1 MLVKNRREK
10 MKKRSQIAE
19 KYKWNLKD
27 IYESDEDLQKD
38 IDKLSTYPKIL
49 GAYKGK
55 LGKSKVFFEFL
66 EKCTEFDKL
75 SDKVDV
81 YISLKLS
88 ENLED
93 NKFLELSS
101 ITSNISKNV
110 SIATS
115 FEEMEL
121 KKLGEKYINKL
132 IKDERFKNYR
142 MSLLNFLRNREHI
155 LDEKDEI
162 MLSKAM
168 NAIGG
173 YSDVYDNI
181 DTLDLKFE
189 SVKDSKNK
197 LVEVNQHN
205 YSELM
210 ESSDR
215 VLRKNAYLSYL
226 KGYHGLSNT
235 IASNYIGS
243 VEGDWFIADAYG
255 FKSTLEMSLFGENID
270 TKIYEKLLSAVNDN
284 LSLMHKFYALKK
296 KALKL
301 NPFYIYDRSVKI
313 TNLSE
318 KISYEESYEKVID
331 AMSILGDEYVEGLK
345 LARDN
350 RWIDVYPCEKKTT
363 GGFCCNMFEPHPY
376 ILLNTVND
384 SRSIYT
390 LAHELGHAM
399 HGYLSAK
406 NQPYQTHD
414 HTIFLA
420 EIASTVNEVLLFKY
434 LYNNSKTK
442 KEKLAHLEKYVSNI
456 IATIYIQTMYS
467 EFEYYAHNLVEQE
480 KPVSK
485 DLLNAKYKELN
496 EKYYGKS
503 VKIIKEDIGET
514 WMRIPHF
521 YRAYYVY
528 KYATGMSSAIN
539 FASRIYNGDEG
550 AKEKYL
556 EFLKSGTCDYSNNIL
571 KKAGVDLLSDATY
584 KVVFNEIKWAL
595 NEMSKLV

>member
-1 MLVKNRREK
+1 

-101 ITSNISKNV
+101 LTSNISKNV

-503 VKIIKEDIGET
+503 VKILKEDIGET

-571 KKAGVDLLSDATY
+571 KKAGVDLLNDATY
-584 KVVFNEIKWAL
+584 KVVFNEIKWVL

>member
-1 MLVKNRREK
+1 

-162 MLSKAM
+162 ILSKAM

-210 ESSDR
+210 ESMDR

-301 NPFYIYDRSVKI
+301 NPFFIYDRSVKI

-318 KISYEESYEKVID
+318 KISYEESYEKVIK

-420 EIASTVNEVLLFKY
+420 EIASTVNEVLLFKS
-434 LYNNSKTK
+434 LYNDAKTK

-480 KPVSK
+480 KPISK

-521 YRAYYVY
+521 YRTYYVY

-556 EFLKSGTCDYSNNIL
+556 EFLKSGTCDYSNIIL

-584 KVVFNEIKWAL
+584 KVVFDEIKWAL
-595 NEMSKLV
+595 NEMSKLI

>member
-1 MLVKNRREK
+1 
-10 MKKRSQIAE
+10 MKKRSQISE

-132 IKDERFKNYR
+132 IKDVRFKNYR
-142 MSLLNFLRNREHI
+142 MSLFNFLRNREHI

-210 ESSDR
+210 ESMDR
-215 VLRKNAYLSYL
+215 TLRKNAYLSYL

-243 VEGDWFIADAYG
+243 VEGDWFIADAYR

-301 NPFYIYDRSVKI
+301 NPFFIYDRSVKI

-318 KISYEESYEKVID
+318 KISYEESYEKVIK

-420 EIASTVNEVLLFKY
+420 EIASTVNEVLLFKS
-434 LYNNSKTK
+434 LYNDAKTK

-584 KVVFNEIKWAL
+584 KVVFDEIKWAL
-595 NEMSKLV
+595 NEMSKLI

>member
-467 EFEYYAHNLVEQE
+467 EFEYYAHNLIEQE

>member
-1 MLVKNRREK
+1 

-189 SVKDSKNK
+189 SVKDGKNK

-434 LYNNSKTK
+434 LYNNAKTK

>member
-55 LGKSKVFFEFL
+55 LGKFKVFFEFL

-255 FKSTLEMSLFGENID
+255 FKSMLEMSLFGENID

>member
-1 MLVKNRREK
+1 

-19 KYKWNLKD
+19 KYKWNLNDIYATEEELNKD
-27 IYESDEDLQKD
+27 IEKIKEYPQ
-38 IDKLSTYPKIL
+38 ILSS
-49 GAYKGK
+49 YKGK
-55 LGKSKVFFEFL
+55 LGKKNVCLEFF
-66 EKCTEFDKL
+66 EKCTTLSQILDKIE
-75 SDKVDV
+75 V

-93 NKFLELSS
+93 DKYIGLSS
-101 ITSNISKNV
+101 VVSNIGKKIAV
-110 SIATS
+110 ATS
-115 FEEMEL
+115 FEDAEL
-121 KKLGEKYINKL
+121 IGYGEKYLNKL
-132 IKDERFKNYR
+132 LKDDRFKNYS
-142 MSLLNFLRNREHI
+142 MSIKNFIREKDHI
-155 LDEKDEI
+155 LDEKSET

-168 NAIGG
+168 RALGG
-173 YSDVYDNI
+173 FSDVYDNI

-189 SVKDSKNK
+189 DALNSKGK
-197 LVEVNQHN
+197 KVEVNQHN

-215 VLRKNAYLSYL
+215 TLRKNAYLSYL
-226 KGYHGLSNT
+226 KGYNGLSNT
-235 IASNYIGS
+235 IATNYIGS
-243 VEGDWFIADAYG
+243 VEGDWFVADAYN
-255 FKSTLEMSLFGENID
+255 FSSTLEEGLFGENIS
-270 TKIYEKLLSAVNDN
+270 KFVYENLLNNVNRN
-284 LSLMHKFYALKK
+284 LKLMHKFYALKK

-301 NPFYIYDRSVKI
+301 DKFYIYDRSVKI
-313 TNLSE
+313 TNLNE
-318 KISYEESYEKVID
+318 KISYEESFEKVIS
-331 AMSILGDEYVEGLK
+331 AMSILGDEYKEGLC

-363 GGFCCNMFEPHPY
+363 GGFCCNMYTPHPY
-376 ILLNTVND
+376 ILLNTVDD

-434 LYNNSKTK
+434 LYNDAKTK
-442 KEKLAHLEKYVSNI
+442 KEKLSHLEKYISNI

-467 EFEYYAHNLVEQE
+467 EFEYFAHTLVENGE
-480 KPVSK
+480 PISK
-485 DLLNAKYKELN
+485 DILNKKYRELN
-496 EKYYGKS
+496 EKYYGKG
-503 VKIIKEDIGET
+503 VNIIKEDNGST
-514 WMRIPHF
+514 WLRIPHF

-539 FASRIYNGDEG
+539 FASRIYNGDND

-556 EFLKSGTCDYSNNIL
+556 QFLKSGTSDYSINIL
-571 KKAGVDLLSDATY
+571 RNAGVDLESSEAYD
-584 KVVFNEIKWAL
+584 VVFNEINWAL
-595 NEMSKLV
+595 KEMENLI

>member
-1 MLVKNRREK
+1 

-19 KYKWNLKD
+19 KYKWNLNDIYATEDELNKD
-27 IYESDEDLQKD
+27 IEKIKEYPQ
-38 IDKLSTYPKIL
+38 ILSS
-49 GAYKGK
+49 YKGK
-55 LGKSKVFFEFL
+55 LGKKNVCLEFF
-66 EKCTEFDKL
+66 EKCTTLSQILDKIE
-75 SDKVDV
+75 V

-93 NKFLELSS
+93 DKYIGLSS
-101 ITSNISKNV
+101 VVSNIGKKIAV
-110 SIATS
+110 ATS
-115 FEEMEL
+115 FEDAEL
-121 KKLGEKYINKL
+121 IGYGEKYLNKL
-132 IKDERFKNYR
+132 LKDDRFKNYS
-142 MSLLNFLRNREHI
+142 MSIKNFIREKDHI
-155 LDEKDEI
+155 LDEKSET

-168 NAIGG
+168 SALGG
-173 YSDVYDNI
+173 FSDVYDNI

-189 SVKDSKNK
+189 DALNSKGK
-197 LVEVNQHN
+197 KVEVNQHN

-215 VLRKNAYLSYL
+215 TLRKNAYLSYL
-226 KGYHGLSNT
+226 KGYNGLSNT
-235 IASNYIGS
+235 IATNYIGS
-243 VEGDWFIADAYG
+243 VEGDWFVADAYN
-255 FKSTLEMSLFGENID
+255 FSSTLEEGLFGENIS
-270 TKIYEKLLSAVNDN
+270 KFVYENLLNNVNKN
-284 LSLMHKFYALKK
+284 LKLMHKFYALKK

-301 NPFYIYDRSVKI
+301 DKFYIYDRSVKI
-313 TNLSE
+313 TNLNE
-318 KISYEESYEKVID
+318 KISYEESFEKVIS
-331 AMSILGDEYVEGLK
+331 AMSILGGEYKEGLC

-363 GGFCCNMFEPHPY
+363 GGFCCNMYTPHPY
-376 ILLNTVND
+376 ILLNTVDD

-442 KEKLAHLEKYVSNI
+442 KEKLSHLEKYISNI

-467 EFEYYAHNLVEQE
+467 EFEYFAHTLVENGE
-480 KPVSK
+480 PISK
-485 DLLNAKYKELN
+485 DILNRKYRELN
-496 EKYYGKS
+496 EKYYGRG
-503 VKIIKEDIGET
+503 VNIIKEDNGST
-514 WMRIPHF
+514 WLRIPHF

-539 FASRIYNGDEG
+539 FASRIYNGDND

-556 EFLKSGTCDYSNNIL
+556 QFLKSGTSDYSINIL
-571 KKAGVDLLSDATY
+571 RNAGVDLESSEAYD
-584 KVVFNEIKWAL
+584 VVFNEINWAL
-595 NEMSKLV
+595 NEMENLI

>member
-1 MLVKNRREK
+1 

-467 EFEYYAHNLVEQE
+467 EFEYYAHNLIEQE

-539 FASRIYNGDEG
+539 FASRIYNSDEG